1 MGSSKRATLAA
12 SKDRVDPTLDALFAS
27 SSGPVKAPPPS
38 RYESLLLAKGSK
50 AERQGGADN
59 SPSGD
64 DESISQLDSEEE
76 GSVATDLEIDHG
88 SEDESVSGTEPED
101 VTNPA
106 PDAATS
112 DFGKKDRKRKRKD
125 VHDDLESKYMSKL
138 VSEEDDRSHGDKRR
152 KGESGQAVTDQAPE
166 PVLDDEDVGDDTPI
180 IHESLRNADDGD
192 ASEIDKA
199 NRTLFLGNVS
209 AEAINSTK
217 AKKQLIAHLGSS
229 LSGLDQ
235 STGPHKVV
243 SLRFRST
250 AFGAGSIPKRAA
262 FITKSLMSSTTKST
276 NAYVVYSTL
285 LAARTALKALNG
297 SVILDRHLRVDSVAH
312 PTPVDHRRC
321 VFVGN
326 LGFVDDETIVET
338 NAEGETVTKKRS
350 KVPAD
355 IEEGLWRVFEK
366 AAGKVESV
374 RVPRDPKTRV
384 GKGFAYV
391 QFYDGNHVEAALLLE
406 GKKFPPMLPRILRV
420 SRAKDPRKTA
430 LNLERSMKLRAGAV
444 PAETS
449 KGSSEGSKSTK
460 YKFKAT
466 PEQQSLAGRAGRLLG
481 RAGAARQQREIR
493 GYKGKSRGDGPATG
507 SNADTLN
514 IMKTPEQIVFEG
526 RRASAKDGKPRDL
539 KLGKGKGNR
548 TKKSV
553 TSAKPGRGAKRAA
566 EWRKKGSG
574 KPSAR

>member
-38 RYESLLLAKGSK
+38 RYKSLVPAKVDK

-64 DESISQLDSEEE
+64 DESLSELDSEE
-76 GSVATDLEIDHG
+76 GSLTTDVGIDDG
-88 SEDESVSGTEPED
+88 SEDENVSGTEPED
-101 VTNPA
+101 VTVSA
-106 PDAATS
+106 SDAATS
-112 DFGKKDRKRKRKD
+112 DIGKKDRKRKRKD
-125 VHDDLESKYMSKL
+125 LHDDLESKYMSKL
-138 VSEEDDRSHGDKRR
+138 VSEEGDKSHGDKRR

-166 PVLDDEDVGDDTPI
+166 TVLDEEEVDDGIPI
-180 IHESLRNADDGD
+180 VHESLRNADDGD

-199 NRTLFLGNVS
+199 NRTLFFGNVS

-217 AKKQLIAHLGSS
+217 AKKQLLAHLGSS
-229 LSGLDQ
+229 LSTLDQ
-235 STGPHKVV
+235 STGPHKIE

-406 GKKFPPMLPRILRV
+406 GKKFPPCYHASCV
-420 SRAKDPRKTA
+420 STKFK
-430 LNLERSMKLRAGAV
+430 AGAM
-444 PAETS
+444 PAEAS
-449 KGSSEGSKSTK
+449 KGSSEGPKSTK

-481 RAGAARQQREIR
+481 RAGAARHQREIR
-493 GYKGKSRGDGPATG
+493 GDKRNSRDDGPATG

-514 IMKTPEQIVFEG
+514 IIKTPEQIVFEG

-539 KLGKGKGNR
+539 KLGKGKGNKN
-548 TKKSV
+548 KKSV

-566 EWRKKGSG
+566 EWRKKSSG
-574 KPSAR
+574 KPSVH

>member
-1 MGSSKRATLAA
+1 M
-12 SKDRVDPTLDALFAS
+12 
-27 SSGPVKAPPPS
+27 KAPPAS
-38 RYESLLLAKGSK
+38 RYKAVLPPKASK
-50 AERQGGADN
+50 SGEQGDADN

-64 DESISQLDSEEE
+64 DDDESLSELDS
-76 GSVATDLEIDHG
+76 GADSAATDVEIDEG
-88 SEDESVSGTEPED
+88 SEDNDMSGTELEEVIKPS
-101 VTNPA
+101 
-106 PDAATS
+106 PDAVTS
-112 DFGKKDRKRKRKD
+112 ELGKKDRKRKRKD
-125 VHDDLESKYMSKL
+125 IHDDLESKYMSKL
-138 VSEEDDRSHGDKRR
+138 AGEEDEKSHGDKRR
-152 KGESGQAVTDQAPE
+152 KGESGQTVTDQSPGT
-166 PVLDDEDVGDDTPI
+166 LSDDDDVADDMPI
-180 IHESLRNADDGD
+180 VHESLRDTGDGD

-217 AKKQLIAHLGSS
+217 AKKQLLAHLGSS
-229 LSGLDQ
+229 LSTLDQ
-235 STGPHKVV
+235 STGPHKIE

-276 NAYVVYSTL
+276 NAYVVYTTL
-285 LAARTALKALNG
+285 LAARAALKALNG

-326 LGFVDDETIVET
+326 LGFVDDETMVET

-430 LNLERSMKLRAGAV
+430 LTLERSTKLKAGLV
-444 PAETS
+444 TAEAS
-449 KGSSEGSKSTK
+449 KGKSEGPKSTQ

-481 RAGAARQQREIR
+481 RAGAARQQRELR
-493 GYKGKSRGDGPATG
+493 GDNRKSRDDGPATG
-507 SNADTLN
+507 SNASTLN
-514 IMKTPEQIVFEG
+514 IIKTPEQIVFEG
-526 RRASAKDGKPRDL
+526 RRASSKDGKPRDL
-539 KLGKGKGNR
+539 KLGKGKGNKS
-548 TKKSV
+548 KKSA
-553 TSAKPGRGAKRAA
+553 TAAKPGRGAKRAA
-566 EWRKKGSG
+566 EWRKKGSS

>member
-27 SSGPVKAPPPS
+27 SSGPVKVPPTS
-38 RYESLLLAKGSK
+38 RYKAVLPPKASK
-50 AERQGGADN
+50 ASQQGDADS

-64 DESISQLDSEEE
+64 DETPSELDSEAD
-76 GSVATDLEIDHG
+76 SAATAVETDES
-88 SEDESVSGTEPED
+88 SEDDDVAGTDPEE
-101 VTNPA
+101 VAKPT
-106 PDAATS
+106 PDAHTS
-112 DFGKKDRKRKRKD
+112 ELGKKDRKRKRKD
-125 VHDDLESKYMSKL
+125 IHDDLESKYMSKL
-138 VSEEDDRSHGDKRR
+138 VGEEDEGNHGDKRR
-152 KGESGQAVTDQAPE
+152 KGESGQTVADQSPATL
-166 PVLDDEDVGDDTPI
+166 LDDDDVEDGTPI
-180 IHESLRNADDGD
+180 VHESLRNTDDGD
-192 ASEIDKA
+192 ASEIEKA

-209 AEAINSTK
+209 AEAIDSTK
-217 AKKQLIAHLGSS
+217 AKKQLLAHLGSS
-229 LSGLDQ
+229 LSTLDQ
-235 STGPHKVV
+235 STGPHKIE

-276 NAYVVYSTL
+276 NAYVVYTTV
-285 LAARTALKALNG
+285 LAARSALKTLNG

-430 LNLERSMKLRAGAV
+430 LNLERSTKLKAGLVASDV
-444 PAETS
+444 S
-449 KGSSEGSKSTK
+449 KGKTEGPKSTQ

-466 PEQQSLAGRAGRLLG
+466 PEQQSLAGRASRLLG
-481 RAGAARQQREIR
+481 RAGAARQQRELR
-493 GYKGKSRGDGPATG
+493 GDKRKSREDGPATG
-507 SNADTLN
+507 SNASALN

-526 RRASAKDGKPRDL
+526 RRASSKDGKPRDL
-539 KLGKGKGNR
+539 KLGKGKGNKH
-548 TKKSV
+548 KKSV

-566 EWRKKGSG
+566 EWRKRGSG
-574 KPSAR
+574 KPSTR

>member
-1 MGSSKRATLAA
+1 MGPSS
-12 SKDRVDPTLDALFAS
+12 P
-27 SSGPVKAPPPS
+27 G
-38 RYESLLLAKGSK
+38 
-50 AERQGGADN
+50 
-59 SPSGD
+59 GD
-64 DESISQLDSEEE
+64 DESLSELDSEAD
-76 GSVATDLEIDHG
+76 SVATAIDADEG
-88 SEDESVSGTEPED
+88 SEDHDISGTELEEVAKPS
-101 VTNPA
+101 
-106 PDAATS
+106 PDAQTS
-112 DFGKKDRKRKRKD
+112 SLGKKDRKRKRKD
-125 VHDDLESKYMSKL
+125 IHDDLESKYMSKL
-138 VSEEDDRSHGDKRR
+138 VEEDENGKSHGDKRR
-152 KGESGQAVTDQAPE
+152 KGESGQTVTGQSPGTF
-166 PVLDDEDVGDDTPI
+166 LDDDVDGDTPI
-180 IHESLRNADDGD
+180 VHESLRGTGGDD

-209 AEAINSTK
+209 AEAINSAK
-217 AKKQLIAHLGSS
+217 AKKQLLAHLGSS
-229 LSGLDQ
+229 LSTLDQ
-235 STGPHKVV
+235 SAGPHKIE

-276 NAYVVYSTL
+276 NAYVVYTTL

-430 LNLERSMKLRAGAV
+430 LNLERSTKLKTGLVA
-444 PAETS
+444 
-449 KGSSEGSKSTK
+449 SEASKSNTAGPK
-460 YKFKAT
+460 STQYKFKAT

-493 GYKGKSRGDGPATG
+493 GDKRKPSDNGPATG
-507 SNADTLN
+507 SNASTLN
-514 IMKTPEQIVFEG
+514 IIKTPEQIVFEG
-526 RRASAKDGKPRDL
+526 RRASSKDGKPRDL
-539 KLGKGKGNR
+539 KLGKGKGNKH
-548 TKKSV
+548 KKSV

-566 EWRKKGSG
+566 EWRKKGSS
-574 KPSAR
+574 KPSTR

>member
-1 MGSSKRATLAA
+1 M
-12 SKDRVDPTLDALFAS
+12 
-27 SSGPVKAPPPS
+27 KAPPTS
-38 RYESLLLAKGSK
+38 RYKVVLPPKASK
-50 AERQGGADN
+50 AGHQGDADS

-64 DESISQLDSEEE
+64 DESLSELDSEAD
-76 GSVATDLEIDHG
+76 SVATAVEIGEGGEDHD
-88 SEDESVSGTEPED
+88 SSGTELEEVARPS
-101 VTNPA
+101 PGA
-106 PDAATS
+106 HTS
-112 DFGKKDRKRKRKD
+112 DLGKKDRKRKRKD
-125 VHDDLESKYMSKL
+125 IHDDLESKYMSKL
-138 VSEEDDRSHGDKRR
+138 VGEEDEDEKGHGDKRR
-152 KGESGQAVTDQAPE
+152 KGESGQTVAGQSPE
-166 PVLDDEDVGDDTPI
+166 TFLDDNDVEDDTPI
-180 IHESLRNADDGD
+180 VHESLRGTGGND

-209 AEAINSTK
+209 AEAINSAK
-217 AKKQLIAHLGSS
+217 AKKQLLAHLGSS
-229 LSGLDQ
+229 LSNLDQ
-235 STGPHKVV
+235 STGPHKIE

-276 NAYVVYSTL
+276 NAYVVYTTL
-285 LAARTALKALNG
+285 VAARTALKALNG

-326 LGFVDDETIVET
+326 LGFVDDETIVEI
-338 NAEGETVTKKRS
+338 NDEGETVTKKRS

-430 LNLERSMKLRAGAV
+430 LNLERSTKLKAGLVA
-444 PAETS
+444 PEAT
-449 KGSSEGSKSTK
+449 KGNSEGPKSTQ

-493 GYKGKSRGDGPATG
+493 GDKQKTRDNGPATG
-507 SNADTLN
+507 SNANSLS
-514 IMKTPEQIVFEG
+514 IIKTPEQIVFEG
-526 RRASAKDGKPRDL
+526 RRASSKDGKPRDL
-539 KLGKGKGNR
+539 KLGKSKGNNN
-548 TKKSV
+548 KKSV

-566 EWRKKGSG
+566 EWRKKGSS
-574 KPSAR
+574 KPSTH

>member
-12 SKDRVDPTLDALFAS
+12 SKDRVDPTLNALFAS

-38 RYESLLLAKGSK
+38 RYKSLVPAKVDK
-50 AERQGGADN
+50 AERQGGSDN

-64 DESISQLDSEEE
+64 NESLSELDSEE
-76 GSVATDLEIDHG
+76 GSLPTDVGIDDG
-88 SEDESVSGTEPED
+88 SEDENVSGTEPED
-101 VTNPA
+101 VTISA

-112 DFGKKDRKRKRKD
+112 DIGKKDRKRKRKD
-125 VHDDLESKYMSKL
+125 LHDDLESKYMSKL
-138 VSEEDDRSHGDKRR
+138 ISEEDDKSHGDKRR
-152 KGESGQAVTDQAPE
+152 KGESGQAVADQAPE
-166 PVLDDEDVGDDTPI
+166 NISDDEDVDDDIPI
-180 IHESLRNADDGD
+180 VHESLRNADDGD

-209 AEAINSTK
+209 VEAINSTK
-217 AKKQLIAHLGSS
+217 AKKQLLAHLGSS
-229 LSGLDQ
+229 LSRLDQ
-235 STGPHKVV
+235 STGPHKIE

-276 NAYVVYSTL
+276 NAYVVYSTP

-430 LNLERSMKLRAGAV
+430 LNLERSTKFKAGAV

-449 KGSSEGSKSTK
+449 KGSSGGPKSTK

-493 GYKGKSRGDGPATG
+493 GDKRKSRDDGPATG
-507 SNADTLN
+507 SNANTLN
-514 IMKTPEQIVFEG
+514 IIKTPEQIVFEG

-539 KLGKGKGNR
+539 KLGKGKGNKN
-548 TKKSV
+548 KKSV
-553 TSAKPGRGAKRAA
+553 TAAKPGRGAKRAA

-574 KPSAR
+574 KPSVR